1 MKAMTDNVDWG
12 ERAQKGFLASGID
25 PADRKGR
32 KNYYIDFLQKAALEE
47 ALELKGEEA
56 VLDFGCGGGR
66 FSYWLATKVKKVVGL
81 EVTPEMIALAE
92 KNRTVENVE
101 FIIYD
106 GIYFPPMEYLFD
118 IIVSVWVLQYMERE
132 ELKKTVS
139 ELSRYLKK
147 GGRLCAIEQSSNNPR
162 VERPDVE
169 EYLQAFKE
177 SNLECLRYYPIRKG
191 RWWVLYLIRYGI
203 IPKAWLPP
211 IARYEL
217 EKRKSETESIR
228 FYKDFLFLLRAR

>member
-1 MKAMTDNVDWG
+1 MIDHVDWG

-25 PADRKGR
+25 PADRKGH

-47 ALELKGEEA
+47 VLELKGEE
-56 VLDFGCGGGR
+56 VILDFGCGGGR

-81 EVTPEMIALAE
+81 EVTPEMVALAE

-101 FIIYD
+101 FMIYD
-106 GIYFPPMEYLFD
+106 GIHFPVMEHLFD

-132 ELKKTVS
+132 RLKKTVF

-147 GGRLCAIEQSSNNPR
+147 GGRLCLIEQSSDDPDMD
-162 VERPDVE
+162 RPKVE
-169 EYLQAFKE
+169 EYLQAFKG

-191 RWWVLYLIRYGI
+191 RWWMLYLIRYGI
-203 IPKAWLPP
+203 IPKAWFPP

-217 EKRKSETESIR
+217 GKRRKEEEMIH
-228 FYKDFLFLLRAR
+228 FYRDFLFLLRAS